1 MPEYLSD
8 AWVDALDD
16 ALQASATVAA
26 VAAVAPLVIE
36 QVVRD
41 VPAHG
46 EVRYR
51 VWIDAHGG
59 HAGRIAAGSERDTP
73 PDIRLSTDYGTAT
86 AIARGSENA
95 QTALARGRL
104 QLGGTVDVLT
114 RHADALAALGDAT
127 AALRAATTYGAG
139 AAADESP

>member
-1 MPEYLSD
+1 VAEYLSD

-16 ALQASATVAA
+16 ALQASSS

-41 VPAHG
+41 VPGHG

-51 VWIDAHGG
+51 VWIDVRGG
-59 HAGRIAAGSERDTP
+59 HAGRIGAADEHDTP
-73 PDIRLSTDYGTAT
+73 PDIRLSTDFGTAT
-86 AIARGSENA
+86 AIASGRENA

-104 QLGGTVDVLT
+104 QLGGSVDVLT
-114 RHADALAALGDAT
+114 RHADALAALDDAT
-127 AALRAATTYGAG
+127 AELRGTTTYGAG
-139 AAADESP
+139 ADESP

>member
-8 AWVDALDD
+8 AWLDALDD
-16 ALQASATVAA
+16 ALQASAS

-36 QVVRD
+36 QVVRE
-41 VPAHG
+41 VPGHG

-51 VWIDAHGG
+51 VWIDARGG
-59 HAGRIAAGSERDTP
+59 HAAPTAARDGHGTP

-86 AIARGSENA
+86 AIARGNENA

-104 QLGGTVDVLT
+104 QLGGTLDVLS
-114 RHADALAALGDAT
+114 RHADALAALDDAT
-127 AALRAATTYGAG
+127 AALRATTTYGAG
-139 AAADESP
+139 AGAGESP

>member
-8 AWVDALDD
+8 AWVAALDG
-16 ALQASATVAA
+16 ALQASAS

-41 VPAHG
+41 VPGHG

-51 VWIDAHGG
+51 VWIDARGG
-59 HAGRIAAGSERDTP
+59 HAGPTATGDARDAP

-104 QLGGTVDVLT
+104 QLGGTVDVLS

-127 AALRAATTYGAG
+127 AELRATTTYGAG
-139 AAADESP
+139 ADESP

>member
-8 AWVDALDD
+8 AWVEALDD
-16 ALQASATVAA
+16 ALQASASVT
-26 VAAVAPLVIE
+26 AVAPLVIE

-41 VPAHG
+41 VPEHG

-51 VWIDAHGG
+51 VWVDDQGG
-59 HAGRIAAGSERDTP
+59 HAVRVGAGEAQQKP

-86 AIARGSENA
+86 AIARGRENA

-114 RHADALAALGDAT
+114 RHADALAALDDAT
-127 AALRAATTYGAG
+127 VALRAATTFGDG
-139 AAADESP
+139 TGESP